1 MDFRLKR
8 GYNIRVLGEAKP
20 EIEQAAYP
28 GRVALKPND
37 FIGLKARIAVDVGD
51 RVRIGTPLFHERN
64 DEKIVFTSPASGRV
78 IEIRRGEKRVIQGI
92 VVETDGKRTRDK
104 LGLTRGKLSSTSRD
118 SIIEI
123 LLKTGLFPCIRQ
135 RPFAKIANPADE
147 PRDIFIS
154 AMDTGPLSAD
164 PNLIVRGNE
173 DYFQRGL
180 DVMSHLTRGR
190 IHLSVNGNRGDNSP
204 AFVNAKGA
212 EFHRF
217 TGPHPAGTVG
227 VQIHHIAPVRGARDI
242 VWYSSVQSVILIGKL
257 FTTGE
262 LSPEITLAVAGSS
275 ATKRS
280 YFQSVIGA
288 SADSIVGRNMED
300 GPVRYI
306 SGNLLTGTNIGS
318 DGFLGF
324 YDNLITLIPEA
335 ENSEFLGWIRPGL
348 RQESR
353 SWSYL
358 SRLFPAGRFMI
369 DTNRNGSERPFV
381 ATGLYERVL
390 PMDILPLHLLKS
402 ILAEDVEEME
412 GLGIYEVAEED
423 FALCEYICPSK
434 VSVQEII
441 RRGLDLMEREG

>member
-1 MDFRLKR
+1 MDFKLKR
-8 GYNIRVLGEAKP
+8 GYNIRVEGEAKP
-20 EIEQAAYP
+20 EIEEAAYP
-28 GRVALKPND
+28 GRIALKPAD
-37 FIGLKARIAVDVGD
+37 FIGLKAMLAVDAGD
-51 RVRIGTPLFHERN
+51 QVRIGTPLFKDRN
-64 DEKIVFTSPASGRV
+64 DDKIVFTSPASGRV
-78 IEIRRGEKRVIQGI
+78 AEIRRGEKRVIQSVI
-92 VVETDGKRTRDK
+92 VETDGKRSRDK
-104 LGLTRGKLSSTSRD
+104 LGLSRGKLSSTSRN

-135 RPFAKIANPADE
+135 RPFARMANPADE

-173 DYFQRGL
+173 KYFQRGL
-180 DVMSHLTRGR
+180 DVMTHLTGGS
-190 IHLSVNGNRGDNSP
+190 IHLSVDGSRGDNSP
-204 AFVNAKGA
+204 AFMNANGV
-212 EFHRF
+212 ELHRF
-217 TGPHPAGTVG
+217 FGPHPAGTVG
-227 VQIHHIAPVRGARDI
+227 VQIHHIAPVRAARDI
-242 VWYSSVQSVILIGKL
+242 VWYCSVQSVILIGKL
-257 FTTGE
+257 FATGE

-280 YFQSVIGA
+280 YFRSVIGA
-288 SADSIVGRNMED
+288 SADSIVGRNVEK

-306 SGNLLTGTNIGS
+306 SGDLLTGTNIGS

-335 ENSEFLGWIRPGL
+335 EKSEFLGWLRPGL

-358 SRLFPAGRFMI
+358 SRLFPAWRFII
-369 DTNRNGSERPFV
+369 DTNRNGSVRPFV
-381 ATGLYERVL
+381 ATGLYESVL